1 MIEHVR
7 IFSAVINLVVG
18 TWVAIYVNQKRRN
31 YDYPFL
37 APLVRYII
45 FYLLCICI
53 LLVGK
58 YVELNLLKSLPQQ
71 AAPILVNIA
80 GLCAAIFGTG
90 MIVSLLRIAASLR
103 GTATS
108 LKIKVWV
115 VAGSALLILAIIL
128 KMLLPQGSIS
138 SLYLPVIIGLAIGN
152 LCVMD
157 IAVPIGLIKFG
168 WRNREKEEAR
178 ISRVF
183 GMLYLS
189 RWVMGLTITL
199 VLGLIF
205 WWKIPEGLYPFAAF
219 VFLLYMNL
227 VPFFWMKYA
236 FLPYAR
242 SKLKFVEDESVLEPI
257 FEKYSITKREQE
269 ILKLIME
276 GKNNKQIEEM
286 LFISYHT
293 VKNHVYN
300 LYQKLGVKNRYEL
313 MHFITR
319 TQNRE

>member
-7 IFSAVINLVVG
+7 VFSAVVNLVVG
-18 TWVAIYVNQKRRN
+18 TWIVIYVAQKRRT

-37 APLVRYII
+37 TPLIHHIV
-45 FYLLCICI
+45 FYTLCICI
-53 LLVGK
+53 ILVGK

-71 AAPILVNIA
+71 AVPVLAYIA
-80 GLCAAIFGTG
+80 GLCAAIFGSG
-90 MIVSLLRIAASLR
+90 MLISLLRIAVGLK
-103 GTATS
+103 GTTTP
-108 LKIKVWV
+108 LKIKCWIL
-115 VAGSALLILAIIL
+115 AGSAVLILAIIL
-128 KMLLPQGSIS
+128 RILLPYDSTF
-138 SLYLPVIIGLAIGN
+138 SLQLPIVIGLGIGN
-152 LCVMD
+152 LFVID
-157 IAVPIGLIKFG
+157 IVIPIGLIKFG
-168 WRNREKEEAR
+168 RRSREKETAR
-178 ISRVF
+178 ISRAF

-189 RWVMGLTITL
+189 RWVIGLTIML

-205 WWKIPEGLYPFAAF
+205 WWKIPESLYPFAAF
-219 VFLLYMNL
+219 LFLLYMNL

-242 SKLKFVEDESVLEPI
+242 SMIKFVDDTSVLKPI
-257 FEKYSITKREQE
+257 FDKYNITKREQE
-269 ILKLIME
+269 ILRLIID
-276 GKNNKQIEEM
+276 GKNNKQIEEA